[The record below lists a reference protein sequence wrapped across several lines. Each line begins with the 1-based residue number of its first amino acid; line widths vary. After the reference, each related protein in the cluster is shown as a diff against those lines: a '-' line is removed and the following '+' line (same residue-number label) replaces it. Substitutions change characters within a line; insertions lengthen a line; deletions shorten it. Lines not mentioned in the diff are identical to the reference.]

1 MIIDENCLLSVSAVY
16 FQLVLEFI
24 QLHPLDANVAMEL
37 DQGHPFRCYSNCGNG
52 IRSRSPLQML
62 QWQWNQIKVIP
73 SDCEN
78 GINGNGIRSRSS
90 LQTVKME
97 LDQGHPFRCYCDS
110 GNGSRSPIQTI
121 VTVEMDQGHPF
132 RDYCDSGIGSRS
144 PFQSY
149 CDNGIRSR
157 SLKLVPTGRIQIS
170 IQAMVKLKGGFSQF
184 SSTE

>member
-1 MIIDENCLLSVSAVY
+1 MKTVY
-16 FQLVLEFI
+16 FQLVLSTFRQCWSLFSYI
-24 QLHPLDANVAMEL
+24 LQMLMWQWNQIKVTPSDATVTVAMEL
-37 DQGHPFRCYSNCGNG
+37 GQGHPFRCYS
-52 IRSRSPLQML
+52 
-62 QWQWNQIKVIP
+62 
-73 SDCEN
+73 
-78 GINGNGIRSRSS
+78 GNGIRSRSS

-110 GNGSRSPIQTI
+110 GNGSRSPILTI